1 VVGDGCVNRRRH
13 FRRTHTAMMQ
23 ADVDEI
29 EQEQIRQRLAE
40 LTELMDKL
48 EREIVRTRSMLR

>member
-1 VVGDGCVNRRRH
+1 
-13 FRRTHTAMMQ
+13 MMQ